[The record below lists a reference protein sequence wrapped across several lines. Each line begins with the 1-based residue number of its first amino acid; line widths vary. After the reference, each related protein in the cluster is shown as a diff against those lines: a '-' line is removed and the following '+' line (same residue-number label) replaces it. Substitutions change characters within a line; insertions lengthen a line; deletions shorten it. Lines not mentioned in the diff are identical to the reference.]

1 MAVIFWGFVG
11 FISGAIPFSLI
22 TGRLAARLDIR
33 EVGDQNPGAW
43 NVMRAAGWRWGAV
56 ALLLD
61 YLKGAIPVGYA
72 FFYLGMTGWEIV
84 PVAISPILGHAFSPF
99 LKFNGGKAVAT
110 TFGVWSGLT
119 IGTGPILLGAL
130 LGLFYI
136 LLDSSGWSVMITL
149 VLFGSF
155 VINYYTS
162 APEFIWI
169 WLGNLIV
176 VFWKHHSE
184 LRKFPGIRPEIHRVF
199 RRRK

>member
-1 MAVIFWGFVG
+1 
-11 FISGAIPFSLI
+11 
-22 TGRLAARLDIR
+22 
-33 EVGDQNPGAW
+33 
-43 NVMRAAGWRWGAV
+43 
-56 ALLLD
+56 
-61 YLKGAIPVGYA
+61 
-72 FFYLGMTGWEIV
+72 MTGWEIV

-99 LKFNGGKAVAT
+99 LKFKGGKAVAT

-176 VFWKHHSE
+176 VFWKHQSE
-184 LRKFPGIRPEIHRVF
+184 LRKFPGIRPEILSVF